1 MARTTVD
8 IDQPILRDLKRLQ
21 KQEGRSLGRLVSDLL
36 ADALTRHRAARG
48 QPVPFRWVSR
58 SMRARVDV
66 SDKGALYKALGARPG
81 KRAVAGAGVA

>member
-21 KQEGRSLGRLVSDLL
+21 KQEGKSLGRLVSDLL
-36 ADALTRHRAARG
+36 AEALTRHKAARG

-58 SMRARVDV
+58 PMRARVDL
-66 SDKGALYKALGARPG
+66 SDKEALYAALDGRPG
-81 KRAVAGAGVA
+81 KRG